1 MSEDFSTVMQAL
13 IDAGIASPRLET
25 RLLLAEVLQQ
35 KPSEINENTVLDG
48 NQQTKVQKL
57 LRRRLQHEPLDKILE
72 HKEFY
77 KFDFRVSKDVLSPR
91 PDTEIL
97 VESALEYIPQEKKVK
112 ILDLG
117 TGSGCIIISLLLER
131 LNASGDGVDASVAAL
146 AVARDNMRQYDLDN
160 RLELI
165 KADWFDDDF
174 MHEIKAPYD
183 FIVTNPPYIKT
194 AEIANLEIEVRQYD
208 PLTALDGGKN
218 GYESVWRF
226 ATGRNLT
233 YGRQREYFGINK
245 DKLSDRFIE
254 SIPRQTPAASE
265 HNTHS
270 FADVS
275 HGLTEEQVRK
285 EVERC
290 LGCGRAVID
299 KVKCI
304 GCGVCTAQCRFD
316 AIHLEFEK
324 ERTPAKSKK
333 EFFRDVAKFNVGRAG
348 RIVVNET
355 GKLVGLDSV
364 SRARKKQ

>member
-1 MSEDFSTVMQAL
+1 MSVDFSTVMQAL

-131 LNASGDGVDASVAAL
+131 LNATGDGVDASAAAL
-146 AVARDNMRQYDLDN
+146 AVARDNMRQYGLEN

-174 MHEIKAPYD
+174 EYKIKTPYD

-194 AEIANLEIEVRQYD
+194 AEIANLEIEVRKYD

-218 GYESVWRF
+218 GYESYCRI
-226 ATGRNLT
+226 AELAPKMLKNNG
-233 YGRQREYFGINK
+233 YI
-245 DKLSDRFIE
+245 FIE
-254 SIPRQTPAASE
+254 A
-265 HNTHS
+265 
-270 FADVS
+270 
-275 HGLTEEQVRK
+275 
-285 EVERC
+285 
-290 LGCGRAVID
+290 GCGQAENIVEIFSSNGLIW
-299 KVKCI
+299 VKTINDLSGIARCI
-304 GCGVCTAQCRFD
+304 IMQKT
-316 AIHLEFEK
+316 
-324 ERTPAKSKK
+324 
-333 EFFRDVAKFNVGRAG
+333 VA
-348 RIVVNET
+348 
-355 GKLVGLDSV
+355 D
-364 SRARKKQ
+364 

>member
-1 MSEDFSTVMQAL
+1 MSVDFSTVMQAL

-25 RLLLAEVLQQ
+25 RLLLAEILQQ
-35 KPSEINENTVLDG
+35 KPSEINENIVLDG
-48 NQQTKVQKL
+48 NQQTEVQKL

-131 LNASGDGVDASVAAL
+131 LNATGDGVDASAAAL
-146 AVARDNMRQYDLDN
+146 AVARDNMRQYGLEN

-174 MHEIKAPYD
+174 EYKIKTPYD

-194 AEIANLEIEVRQYD
+194 AEIADLEIEVRQYD

-218 GYESVWRF
+218 GYESYCRI
-226 ATGRNLT
+226 AELAPKMLKNNG
-233 YGRQREYFGINK
+233 YM
-245 DKLSDRFIE
+245 FIE
-254 SIPRQTPAASE
+254 A
-265 HNTHS
+265 
-270 FADVS
+270 
-275 HGLTEEQVRK
+275 
-285 EVERC
+285 
-290 LGCGRAVID
+290 GCGQAENIVEIFSRNGLIW
-299 KVKCI
+299 VKTINDLSGIARCI
-304 GCGVCTAQCRFD
+304 IMQKT
-316 AIHLEFEK
+316 
-324 ERTPAKSKK
+324 
-333 EFFRDVAKFNVGRAG
+333 VA
-348 RIVVNET
+348 
-355 GKLVGLDSV
+355 D
-364 SRARKKQ
+364 